1 MPSKR
6 TTALM
11 QIMQIDKKMTQIS
24 RSKRY
29 QKIQQY
35 TKLLKTMGGRAV
47 VRVENPDNMGKL
59 EDVRRN
65 SPQAKKYLKSYE
77 LLLNEYDVLFDE
89 LGKRKDRLK
98 HELF

>member
-1 MPSKR
+1 MASKR

-11 QIMQIDKKMTQIS
+11 QIMKIDDKMNQIS
-24 RSKRY
+24 KSKRY

-35 TKLLKTMGGRAV
+35 TKLLKTVGGKAV
-47 VRVENPDNMGKL
+47 VQVENPEDMGKM
-59 EDVRRN
+59 EEVRRT
-65 SPQAKKYLKSYE
+65 SPKGKKYLKAYE
-77 LLLNEYDVLFDE
+77 ILLNEYDVLFDE

>member
-1 MPSKR
+1 
-6 TTALM
+6 M
-11 QIMQIDKKMTQIS
+11 QIMEIDTKMNQLS

-35 TKLLKTMGGRAV
+35 TRLLKNVGGKAV
-47 VRVENPDNMGKL
+47 VQVENPDDMGKL
-59 EDVRRN
+59 EDIRRN
-65 SPQAKKYLKSYE
+65 SPQAKQYLKSYE
-77 LLLNEYDVLFDE
+77 ILLNEYDVLFDE